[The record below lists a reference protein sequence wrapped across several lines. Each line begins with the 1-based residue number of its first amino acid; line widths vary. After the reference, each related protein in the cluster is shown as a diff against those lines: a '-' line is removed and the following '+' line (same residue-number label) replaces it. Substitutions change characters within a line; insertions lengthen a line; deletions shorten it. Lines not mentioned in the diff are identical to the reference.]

1 MAISNTATRLV
12 SVVDDDESIREALP
26 DLLKELGFS
35 ARTFASA
42 EAFLASGF
50 DSTTNCLLLDIS
62 MPGMSGPELQL
73 ELTRRERAIPIV
85 FITARPDD
93 TLRRQLLELGAIDFL
108 IKPFT
113 EQALKGALD
122 KALGN

>member
-1 MAISNTATRLV
+1 M